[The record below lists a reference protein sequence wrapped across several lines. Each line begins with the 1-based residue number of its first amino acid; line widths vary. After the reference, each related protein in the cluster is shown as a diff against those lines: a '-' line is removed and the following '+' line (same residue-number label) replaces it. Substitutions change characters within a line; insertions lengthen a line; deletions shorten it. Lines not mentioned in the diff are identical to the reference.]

1 MILEQFL
8 GAEPKISS
16 SGDSEVR
23 FTISEF
29 ASLLALDENA
39 IRARIQNGNPEPEF
53 LSIKELAKR
62 WRVSRATVYNRL
74 RATGTPVL
82 DFSTRGH
89 RSRKVVRMSD
99 VKRIEAAKTKKLC

>member
-1 MILEQFL
+1 M
-8 GAEPKISS
+8 SS

-29 ASLLALDENA
+29 ASLLGLDENA
-39 IRARIQNGNPEPEF
+39 IRARIENGNFEPEF
-53 LSIKELAKR
+53 LLIKEWANR
-62 WRVSRATVYNRL
+62 WRVSRATTYNRL
-74 RATGTPVL
+74 LATGTPVL

-89 RSRKVVRMSD
+89 RSRKAVRMSD